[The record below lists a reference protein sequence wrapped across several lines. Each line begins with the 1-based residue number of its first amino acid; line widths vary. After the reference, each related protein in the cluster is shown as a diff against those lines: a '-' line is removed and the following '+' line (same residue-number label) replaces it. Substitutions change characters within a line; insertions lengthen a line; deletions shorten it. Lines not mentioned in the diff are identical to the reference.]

1 SLSSSARS
9 RAPSPCRTCANA
21 WQDSAMSRSP
31 ARPKIARRGF
41 GRKPQNGE
49 GSSARPASRHNDAA
63 SKLKLGK
70 ASLAEQAHKL
80 QKRDHRACKGGENR
94 NRLDHQFRSSA
105 AIRHCA
111 RSLNVVVPGS
121 APLNGGSPR
130 NEATASKK
138 IRVAG
143 SCAKKL

>member
-1 SLSSSARS
+1 
-9 RAPSPCRTCANA
+9 
-21 WQDSAMSRSP
+21 
-31 ARPKIARRGF
+31 ARRGF

-49 GSSARPASRHNDAA
+49 GSSARPASRRNDAA

-70 ASLAEQAHKL
+70 VHWRSRRINCRNEIIAPA
-80 QKRDHRACKGGENR
+80 RAAR
-94 NRLDHQFRSSA
+94 IAIALIIQFRSSA
-105 AIRHCA
+105 VIRRCA